1 MDRSIFEAIYP
12 YNERKLLLTNIVV
25 LMRGSEGMLV
35 HEME

>member
-12 YNERKLLLTNIVV
+12 HKECKLLLTNVVV

-35 HEME
+35 HEM